1 MNGVE
6 AAVPLPDGLAD
17 GPLSLAA
24 IQDPYAYFNALRASE
39 AVHWEESVGA
49 WLVTRYDDVVALAR
63 DAVTFSSSTLGA
75 DLAASPPILA
85 GHVTHYEQVRAI
97 LSQQLIRFD
106 PPAHSAMRLTM
117 HRHFTPPRAEAIRRS
132 VRQIVV
138 RQLNESMAR
147 RQMDV
152 INELALPLPLAI
164 IGELLGI
171 PEADREYVGSLND
184 AILRFR
190 DQAPDRMA
198 SITADVGRLVD
209 YFDKLIK
216 ERRNAPRTDLM
227 TVLLEAERD
236 GTFTHEQV
244 VANAIFM
251 LDAGHSTTISMITNG
266 LLLFLRFPDQW
277 RILLAE
283 PDSRVKTAVD
293 EILRFEPPLK
303 TFDRVLTTSQ
313 TLHGKQMLA
322 GQRVRYVI
330 AAANR
335 DPRRFEHPDV
345 FDVMRSPNPHLAF
358 GTGFHHCLGSHLAR
372 MEAQEVLMAV
382 AELIPNYR
390 LVGNLS
396 EIEYRPSLTVRQA
409 TKVVI
414 AW

>member
-1 MNGVE
+1 
-6 AAVPLPDGLAD
+6 
-17 GPLSLAA
+17 
-24 IQDPYAYFNALRASE
+24 
-39 AVHWEESVGA
+39 
-49 WLVTRYDDVVALAR
+49 
-63 DAVTFSSSTLGA
+63 
-75 DLAASPPILA
+75 
-85 GHVTHYEQVRAI
+85 
-97 LSQQLIRFD
+97 
-106 PPAHSAMRLTM
+106 
-117 HRHFTPPRAEAIRRS
+117 PPRAEAIRRS